1 MISFRKRRKKP
12 LANLF
17 VLRDA
22 TQIAK
27 YLKEQSLAYRQ
38 KILQFANFFRI
49 VAILLIIVFA
59 LLFSG
64 EGDSGEWFIWQK
76 NFSTRS
82 YILSIGGLY
91 ITAISIFTLKIIPKS
106 PPEWVFL
113 VNAIFDIVCLIAL
126 ALNLNLALYW
136 TTFLFIGG
144 ITMTFSVL
152 SLSTKQSI
160 TYCILVYFIFLMAFF
175 SDLKLGEA
183 NNFYRFFSYTIPE
196 NWLSGCLVLALA
208 CIILFLF
215 GYFSDNAQ
223 QSEIQANMN
232 KFSYLQSRKL
242 NESIIAEMPNG
253 ILVVNEQ
260 GGIIVMNKYIKDIF
274 HITDNYTPQTL
285 HNLSPLLGQLFRLWQ
300 QKMYNELQTIDIFND
315 IFTATFQSLELK
327 GYKSLVMVSLENI
340 EVSYQRVRET
350 RLVSLG
356 RLSAGI
362 AHEIRN
368 PLGTVQTANELIG
381 EIIEDKGGM
390 PEIEKL
396 SHKIAVNS
404 KRINTIIS
412 NILSVFDNR
421 PKNIQPVYLTTFLRQ
436 TIKESQTDRD
446 LEHIPIVFKK
456 TSSSEFFVVHFDPA
470 HLAQIIHN
478 LMLNAVK
485 HCGVD
490 NVEITVK
497 LHGSS
502 NGHYAYL
509 DIEDNGVG
517 IDEKDRTNIF
527 EPFYSKK
534 GSTGLGL
541 YLVREMC
548 LANHAQ
554 ISVQPKQGGA
564 CFRITMELTKN

>member
-1 MISFRKRRKKP
+1 MASFAKKRQ
-12 LANLF
+12 LQHLF

-22 TQIAK
+22 NQISD

-38 KILQFANFFRI
+38 RILQVANLFRLI
-49 VAILLIIVFA
+49 AILLIVLFG

-64 EGDSGEWFIWQK
+64 YGEQGEWFIWTK
-76 NFSTRS
+76 DFPTRS
-82 YILSIGGLY
+82 YVLIIGGLY
-91 ITAISIFTLKIIPKS
+91 IFTISILTIKIIPKN
-106 PPEWVFL
+106 PPEWIFL
-113 VNAIFDIVCLIAL
+113 LNAILDIILLIAL
-126 ALNLNLALYW
+126 SLNLNIGLYW
-136 TTFLFIGG
+136 TSFLSIGG

-160 TYCILVYFIFLMAFF
+160 IYCIFIYILFVMAFC
-175 SDLKLGEA
+175 SDLKLGEV
-183 NNFYRFFSYTIPE
+183 NGLGRFFSYTLPE
-196 NWLSGCLVLALA
+196 NWISGCLVLALA

-215 GYFSDNAQ
+215 GFFSDNAQ
-223 QSEIQANMN
+223 QGEIKASMN
-232 KFSYLQSRKL
+232 RFSYLQSRRL

-260 GGIIVMNKYIKDIF
+260 GEIIVMNKYVKDIF
-274 HITDNYTPQTL
+274 HITEAYLPKTL
-285 HNLSPLLGQLFRLWQ
+285 HNLSPLLNQLFRLWQ
-300 QKMYNELQTIDIFND
+300 EKKYQELQTIDIFND
-315 IFTATFQSLELK
+315 IFTATFQSLEIR
-327 GYKSLVMVSLENI
+327 GYHPLIMVSLENI

-368 PLGTVQTANELIG
+368 PLGTVQTANELIE
-381 EIIEDKGGM
+381 EILEEEEGLDNVKN
-390 PEIEKL
+390 L
-396 SHKIAVNS
+396 CHKIAVNS

-421 PKNIQPVYLTTFLRQ
+421 PKNIQPVYMVSFLRQ

-446 LEHIPIVFKK
+446 LEHIPITFKK
-456 TSSSEFFVVHFDPA
+456 TSSSEFFVVHFDPG

-478 LMLNAVK
+478 LMLNSVK
-485 HCGVD
+485 HCGVE
-490 NVEITVK
+490 NVEITIK

-502 NGHYAYL
+502 DGHLVYL

-517 IDEKDRTNIF
+517 INEKDRDNIF

-541 YLVREMC
+541 YLVRELC

-554 ISVQPKQGGA
+554 IAVMPKDGGA
-564 CFRITMELTKN
+564 CFRITMDLSKN